1 MASIGFF
8 ALLLG
13 VLVTVHELGHFL
25 VAKACGVKVLKF
37 SFGFGP
43 KLLGFTKGETEYQIA
58 LLPLGGYVK
67 MAGDVPGEELAPEEA
82 HRGFLAQAPWK
93 RMLIVLAGPV
103 FNLAF
108 PVLIYF
114 FVFLGP
120 HEAISTRL
128 GNVPAGTPAAA
139 AGLRPGDKI
148 LAVEGE
154 KVRTFEEMAE
164 AFIGRFE
171 RPIPLT
177 VERDGKQFI
186 TNVTPL
192 KYVESTPFETIERGR
207 MMVEATSPVP
217 IVGVP
222 PGSPAEKA
230 GLKTFDRILSI
241 NGMPVPDEATLYQVL
256 AKVEGTLEVTVQ
268 RPRPTEVGGTTVQ
281 IPELVKL
288 QLEEQPDKEG
298 LAALGAEPKDL
309 YVAVVLPGSA
319 AEAAGIRPGDRLVAF
334 NGEPLTTF
342 HMLDVKLSGLERKP
356 FELTWRGAGG
366 ERREKLAQAPLKQVD
381 EHNNATE
388 EIMLGVRSWLLTRG
402 EVPPQ
407 ERVTVNLRWDEALKR
422 SAHIVPD
429 ITGKTV
435 MAIGGLFTQDV
446 PLSSVGG
453 PIMMY
458 QMTARYSEQGWD
470 AFLQLMAV
478 ISINL
483 GVMNL
488 LPIPIL
494 DGFHLVAAGWES
506 VRRRP
511 IPVRVREVANVIG
524 LAMLVALMLVAMFND
539 ILRF

>member
-43 KLLGFTKGETEYQIA
+43 KLVGFTKGETEYQIA

-67 MAGDVPGEELAPEEA
+67 MAGDVPGEELPPEEA
-82 HRGFLAQAPWK
+82 HRGFLAQPPLK
-93 RMLIVLAGPV
+93 RMAIVLAGPA
-103 FNLAF
+103 FNLIF

-114 FVFLGP
+114 FVFWGP
-120 HEAISTRL
+120 HEATSTRL
-128 GNVPAGTPAAA
+128 GYVAPGTPAAA

-148 LAVEGE
+148 VSVEGE
-154 KVRTFEEMAE
+154 KVRTFEEMAD
-164 AFIGRFE
+164 AFVGRFE

-177 VERDGKQFI
+177 VERNGQQFI

-207 MMVEATSPVP
+207 MMVEANSPIP

-230 GLKTFDRILSI
+230 GLKTFDRILAI
-241 NGMPVPDEATLYQVL
+241 NGTPVPDEGSLYQAL
-256 AKVEGTLEVTVQ
+256 AKHQGMLELTVQ
-268 RPRPTEVGGTTVQ
+268 RLKPVEAGAVELRVPEV
-281 IPELVKL
+281 LKL
-288 QLEEQPDKEG
+288 QVEEQPGKEG
-298 LAALGAEPKDL
+298 LAAIGAEPDDL
-309 YVAVVLPGSA
+309 YLAEVMPGSPA
-319 AEAAGIRPGDRLVAF
+319 AAAGLHAGDRLVAF

-342 HMLDVKLSGLERKP
+342 HTVDVKLSGMDKEP
-356 FELTWRGAGG
+356 FELAWRGADG
-366 ERREKLAQAPLKQVD
+366 EHSAKLSQAPLKL
-381 EHNNATE
+381 AE
-388 EIMLGVRSWLLTRG
+388 EGGVPEKLGLGVRPWYPTRG
-402 EVPPQ
+402 EVPPT
-407 ERVTVNLRWDEALKR
+407 EKVTVTLAWDEALKQ
-422 SAHIVPD
+422 AVKIVPK
-429 ITGKTV
+429 IIGETV
-435 MAIGGLFTQDV
+435 MAIASIGSKV
-446 PLSSVGG
+446 PVSSIGG

-458 QMTARYSEQGWD
+458 QMASRSVELGLDYY
-470 AFLQLMAV
+470 LRLMAV

-483 GVMNL
+483 GVVNL

-494 DGFHLVAAGWES
+494 DGFHLVAAGWEG

-539 ILRF
+539 ITR

>member
-67 MAGDVPGEELAPEEA
+67 MAGDVPGEELPPEDA
-82 HRGFLAQAPWK
+82 HRGFLNQPPLK
-93 RMLIVLAGPV
+93 RMAIVLAGPA
-103 FNLAF
+103 FNLIF

-114 FVFLGP
+114 FVFWGP

-128 GNVPAGTPAAA
+128 GYVAPGTPAAA

-148 LAVEGE
+148 VAVEGE
-154 KVRTFEEMAE
+154 KVRTFEEMAD
-164 AFIGRFE
+164 AFVGRFE
-171 RPIPLT
+171 RPIPLI
-177 VERDGKQFI
+177 VERNGSQFT

-207 MMVEATSPVP
+207 MMVEANSPIP
-217 IVGVP
+217 IMGVP

-230 GLKTFDRILSI
+230 GLKTFDRILAI
-241 NGMPVPDEATLYQVL
+241 NGTPVPDEGSLYQAL
-256 AKVEGTLEVTVQ
+256 AKHQGTLELAVQ
-268 RPRPTEVGGTTVQ
+268 RLKPVEAGGVELRVPEV
-281 IPELVKL
+281 LKL
-288 QLEEQPDKEG
+288 QVERQPDKEG
-298 LAALGAEPKDL
+298 LAAIGAEPDDL
-309 YVAVVLPGSA
+309 YLAEVLPGSA
-319 AEAAGIRPGDRLVAF
+319 AAEAGLKAGDRLVAF
-334 NGEPLTTF
+334 NGETLTTF
-342 HMLDVKLSGLERKP
+342 HTLDVKLSGLDKQP
-356 FELTWRGAGG
+356 FELTWRGTDGEHKAKLSQTPLKLEEGG
-366 ERREKLAQAPLKQVD
+366 VPEKLA
-381 EHNNATE
+381 
-388 EIMLGVRSWLLTRG
+388 LGIRPWFPTRG
-402 EVPPQ
+402 EVPPA
-407 ERVTVNLRWDEALKR
+407 EKVTVKLAWDEALKQ
-422 SAHIVPD
+422 AVKIVPK
-429 ITGKTV
+429 IIGQTV
-435 MAIGGLFTQDV
+435 MAIASIGSKV
-446 PLSSVGG
+446 PVSSIGG

-458 QMTARYSEQGWD
+458 QMASRSAELGWD
-470 AFLQLMAV
+470 YFLNLMAV

-483 GVMNL
+483 GVVNL

-494 DGFHLVAAGWES
+494 DGFHLVAAGWEG

-539 ILRF
+539 ITR